1 MDWLRRNWPDLTIGV
16 ALVAVIALIVATLLS
31 GGSLASLVRRDNPPE
46 IPVTNT
52 TGNTTENTAGTDSTD
67 TASTGETEGTA
78 DMASGTDARATGD
91 GAGADDI
98 DVFVPGIPNGQAA
111 GAADGGAGSGT
122 NGNQVLPTLPGDAET
137 VGAGVAETAAGPL
150 PEASEAGG
158 FRVAAGALDSRDAAG
173 TLAQS
178 YRDDGYEVLV
188 EQQGDL
194 YLLWIGP
201 YATREDADTAAARIV
216 ADGGDA
222 LVYTYSGEDAGDDTA
237 DGADANPDE
246 AGAQTSEAVTDAA
259 PDTASRTANNTANR
273 TASNTANTA
282 NTTTANTAARTP
294 QAGQAANAATGQR
307 YLQVGAFAAD
317 ENAQPLRDQLEQLGF
332 DIVINEDAGGLVRV
346 FVGPFGSAQLMQ
358 AQSRLD
364 AQGIDSFPVVR

>member
-46 IPVTNT
+46 IPVINT
-52 TGNTTENTAGTDSTD
+52 TGNTVENTAGTDTVD
-67 TASTGETEGTA
+67 TGETEGTA
-78 DMASGTDARATGD
+78 DTASTTDAGATGD
-91 GAGADDI
+91 GAGGDDI
-98 DVFVPGIPNGQAA
+98 DVFVPGIPDGQVA
-111 GAADGGAGSGT
+111 GAASDGGTGSGT
-122 NGNQVLPTLPGDAET
+122 DGNQVLPTLPGDAENA
-137 VGAGVAETAAGPL
+137 GAGVAATAAGPL

-188 EQQGDL
+188 EQQGNL

-222 LVYTYSGEDAGDDTA
+222 LVYTYSGEDTGDDAA
-237 DGADANPDE
+237 DGGDAGPNEADT
-246 AGAQTSEAVTDAA
+246 AGAVTDAG
-259 PDTASRTANNTANR
+259 TATAD
-273 TASNTANTA
+273 NTA
-282 NTTTANTAARTP
+282 NTTANSTVNNTATTSARADQSVNAESDT
-294 QAGQAANAATGQR
+294 AAETVAGQR

-317 ENAQPLRDQLEQLGF
+317 ENAQPLRDQLEQLGL
-332 DIVINEDAGGLVRV
+332 DITSSEEAGGLVRL
-346 FVGPFGSAQLMQ
+346 FVGPFGNAQLTQ
-358 AQSRLD
+358 TQSRLD